1 VHPSEARTLRP
12 RCFPNTLMRND
23 SIFTPGAR
31 RHLRLLVRSVRP
43 LADRLD
49 RQFRAVLRE
58 RPYDAAQMRALLGIM
73 PAAASR
79 LRTLDQFLEQ
89 VEYHGRRLA
98 RLNLPLAEVAGLLAE
113 CGALLD
119 TALAGGFAPSR
130 EHLQLVTR
138 LALNQAYYQVR
149 EAESQ
154 AFFGLYHA
162 EAEASG
168 LDDLLVRLVAILTRT
183 FRARSGRLQLL
194 AAPPTGKLAH
204 PLYIQHGGRDES
216 LIACPAMRG
225 AHVSY
230 WSFPIQNVALLQLG
244 FAVPYPWLPRE
255 LAMLHAAGARCFEAM
270 ERFRM
275 QCEVRRLEAES
286 RRAEEEERR
295 RIGRDLHDEAGQ
307 SLVLLR
313 LQLEMME
320 RDAPD
325 GLRQRLAQARLITE
339 RTVGELRRTIAALSP
354 AVVERLGLAA
364 ALRQLTA
371 RFGKRESV
379 EVHSRISPGIVGLS
393 AEAQEVVYRVAKEA
407 LQNVSKHSQATSV
420 KLLLSSADKKIRLS
434 VQDDGV
440 GFSPQTA
447 REKPLSFGLAGMQ
460 ERAALL
466 GGTLVLRSAPGKGA
480 AVILELPRVSAK
492 GIR

>member
-1 VHPSEARTLRP
+1 MP
-12 RCFPNTLMRND
+12 RRFAHSSAIT
-23 SIFTPGAR
+23 
-31 RHLRLLVRSVRP
+31 
-43 LADRLD
+43 
-49 RQFRAVLRE
+49 
-58 RPYDAAQMRALLGIM
+58 

-89 VEYHGRRLA
+89 VEYQGRRLA
-98 RLNLPLAEVAGLLAE
+98 RLNLPLSEVGELLGE
-113 CGALLD
+113 FGALLD
-119 TALAGGFAPSR
+119 TALAGGFAPPR
-130 EHLQLVTR
+130 EQLQLVTR

-162 EAEASG
+162 EAEATG
-168 LDDLLVRLVAILTRT
+168 LDDLLARLVAILTRT

-204 PLYIQHGGRDES
+204 PLYIRHGSRDEQ
-216 LIACPAMRG
+216 LIACPTMRG
-225 AHVSY
+225 AHASY
-230 WSFPIQNVALLQLG
+230 WSFPIRGVALLQLG

-270 ERFRM
+270 ERVRM
-275 QCEVRRLEAES
+275 QGELRRLEAEA

-339 RTVGELRRTIAALSP
+339 RTVDELRRTIAALSP

-364 ALRQLTA
+364 ALRQLAA
-371 RFGKRESV
+371 RFR
-379 EVHSRISPGIVGLS
+379 
-393 AEAQEVVYRVAKEA
+393 
-407 LQNVSKHSQATSV
+407 
-420 KLLLSSADKKIRLS
+420 
-434 VQDDGV
+434 
-440 GFSPQTA
+440 QT
-447 REKPLSFGLAGMQ
+447 
-460 ERAALL
+460 
-466 GGTLVLRSAPGKGA
+466 TLRRGA
-480 AVILELPRVSAK
+480 AYVFHA
-492 GIR
+492 GIAGTFRWRHRR